1 MELPKPIPIG
11 VFNRS
16 DNPHWDNLFLP
27 DDGVNI
33 IKLFSTSVNQKLDK
47 NGVETIKKRNYLVEV
62 HYYNGF
68 AMIKFSPRHKK
79 NDPNKFKIRGQEIG
93 YSLEVSQIRKIL
105 RFCSVVMKY
114 YLDENPDHFIGYV
127 GQTDDRDN
135 RPSKMRDESQR
146 AYIYDTYVS
155 SVFHLPKYSISSN
168 DLFGPFNMKLVR
180 TATKHKELTLNPK
193 QKMNYEKF
201 KIYLERNQSL
211 IPEMMTVKTRRK
223 YYPQLFE

>member
-1 MELPKPIPIG
+1 
-11 VFNRS
+11 
-16 DNPHWDNLFLP
+16 
-27 DDGVNI
+27 
-33 IKLFSTSVNQKLDK
+33 
-47 NGVETIKKRNYLVEV
+47 
-62 HYYNGF
+62 
-68 AMIKFSPRHKK
+68 
-79 NDPNKFKIRGQEIG
+79 
-93 YSLEVSQIRKIL
+93 
-105 RFCSVVMKY
+105 
-114 YLDENPDHFIGYV
+114 
-127 GQTDDRDN
+127 
-135 RPSKMRDESQR
+135 MRDEAQR

-211 IPEMMTVKTRRK
+211 IPEMMTEKTRRK